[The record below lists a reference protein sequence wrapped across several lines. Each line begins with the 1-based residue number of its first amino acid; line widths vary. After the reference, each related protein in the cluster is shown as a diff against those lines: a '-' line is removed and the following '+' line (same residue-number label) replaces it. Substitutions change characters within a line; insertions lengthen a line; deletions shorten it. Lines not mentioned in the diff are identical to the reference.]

1 MDSVLEVKDLRKEY
15 KEFTLDNISFNIA
28 KGSIMGF
35 IGQNGAGKSTTIKL
49 IMNVINKTSGEIK
62 ILGVDN
68 NEEVK
73 KVKNKVGFVYDE
85 NYYYEDL
92 TLIDMKRIVSMFY
105 KEWDNNIFNKYLKIF
120 NLNPQKKI
128 KELSKGMKMKYGLA
142 LALSHNAELIIMDEP
157 TSGLDP
163 VFRDELLEIL
173 SYLRLEKKIS
183 IFFSTHITTDIEKI
197 ADSITFIDKGKLIF
211 SLPKDEIFRRYA
223 LVGGKSELLNA
234 DSEKLFLGIK
244 KNILGFEALT
254 NNILKVKELMG
265 NSLEI
270 RKPSLEE
277 IMLYT
282 IREEI

>member
-1 MDSVLEVKDLRKEY
+1 
-15 KEFTLDNISFNIA
+15 
-28 KGSIMGF
+28 MGF

-142 LALSHNAELIIMDEP
+142 LALSHNAELIIMEEP